1 MSDYRYLF
9 LLRAYFP
16 KNLAVHL
23 SLSAKSLIG
32 IQMLIKLLKMKML
45 CCKSLINQK
54 IKNTY
59 PLFLVFFSTGNIKRL
74 LAWIKD
80 NLLKERPE
88 LFVQGESVYESLS
101 IVNEILHVKC
111 LPGLI

>member
-1 MSDYRYLF
+1 
-9 LLRAYFP
+9 
-16 KNLAVHL
+16 
-23 SLSAKSLIG
+23 
-32 IQMLIKLLKMKML
+32 MLIKLLKMKMRG
-45 CCKSLINQK
+45 CKSLINQK
-54 IKNTY
+54 IRT
-59 PLFLVFFSTGNIKRL
+59 LFFSTGNIKRL

>member
-1 MSDYRYLF
+1 
-9 LLRAYFP
+9 
-16 KNLAVHL
+16 
-23 SLSAKSLIG
+23 
-32 IQMLIKLLKMKML
+32 MKML

-54 IKNTY
+54 VRT
-59 PLFLVFFSTGNIKRL
+59 LFFWSFFSTGNIKRL

>member
-1 MSDYRYLF
+1 
-9 LLRAYFP
+9 
-16 KNLAVHL
+16 
-23 SLSAKSLIG
+23 
-32 IQMLIKLLKMKML
+32 MLIKLLKMKML
-45 CCKSLINQK
+45 CCKSLINPLINQK

>member
-1 MSDYRYLF
+1 FLF
-9 LLRAYFP
+9 FKSGGAELLFNRV
-16 KNLAVHL
+16 KEHDVVL
-23 SLSAKSLIG
+23 
-32 IQMLIKLLKMKML
+32 
-45 CCKSLINQK
+45 QK
-54 IKNTY
+54 DGK
-59 PLFLVFFSTGNIKRL
+59 PWNIKRL

>member
-1 MSDYRYLF
+1 
-9 LLRAYFP
+9 
-16 KNLAVHL
+16 
-23 SLSAKSLIG
+23 
-32 IQMLIKLLKMKML
+32 MLIKLLKMKML

>member
-23 SLSAKSLIG
+23 SLSAKSLNRHTDVNKIT
-32 IQMLIKLLKMKML
+32 QDENALLQV
-45 CCKSLINQK
+45 SHQS
-54 IKNTY
+54 KNTY